1 MHVSLPYTDNPQIR
15 SNSTQFHP
23 DPGYPVSR
31 SFPYRV
37 ANIRRVTD
45 RFPGRPVQGGR
56 MRINRGQIHF
66 LPEPRTAAPFLNGLT
81 PAPVNR
87 CLVTSFDPNTTRNPA
102 DAPTPTTDATPN
114 RVTVPRPCLDPTQ
127 RRYFP
132 LHRVIA
138 FSPSRRWRQ
147 SAKIQRIESE
157 TSLVSLRRE
166 IRSLTNIALF
176 SLPRC
181 GGIINFA
188 GKYVPKYETIA

>member
-114 RVTVPRPCLDPTQ
+114 RVTVPRSNATPILSVASRNCIFSVAETARICEDSKNRIGDEFGLLAERDTKFDE
-127 RRYFP
+127 Y
-132 LHRVIA
+132 RVI
-138 FSPSRRWRQ
+138 
-147 SAKIQRIESE
+147 
-157 TSLVSLRRE
+157 
-166 IRSLTNIALF
+166 
-176 SLPRC
+176 
-181 GGIINFA
+181 
-188 GKYVPKYETIA
+188 

>member
-102 DAPTPTTDATPN
+102 DAPTTDHRCHPQPCNRTSALPRSNATPILSVASRNCIFSVAETARICEDSKN
-114 RVTVPRPCLDPTQ
+114 RIGDEFGLLAERDTKFDE
-127 RRYFP
+127 Y
-132 LHRVIA
+132 RVI
-138 FSPSRRWRQ
+138 
-147 SAKIQRIESE
+147 
-157 TSLVSLRRE
+157 
-166 IRSLTNIALF
+166 
-176 SLPRC
+176 
-181 GGIINFA
+181 
-188 GKYVPKYETIA
+188 